1 MSQLNQGSKKQVGQ
15 FLLPL
20 TFVLFRP
27 FLNREA
33 WQAAV
38 HGVTREPDTTEHEMQ
53 LVDWMVLTSPGEE
66 GSIGLAKNFI
76 QVFPHKLLWKNPK
89 KLFGQ
94 PNILLSPLIQ
104 LLIFSRNTSTVLA
117 VQLLSCVQLFVTLW
131 TAGFPVLR
139 YLLELAQIHVH

>member
-1 MSQLNQGSKKQVGQ
+1 MSQLNQGSKKQAGQ

-20 TFVLFRP
+20 TFVLFKP

-53 LVDWMVLTSPGEE
+53 FVDWMVLTSPGEE
-66 GSIGLAKNFI
+66 GSIGLARNFI

-94 PNILLSPLIQ
+94 PNILLSPLMQ
-104 LLIFSRNTSTVLA
+104 LLIFSRSTVL
-117 VQLLSCVQLFVTLW
+117 VQLLNCIQLFVTLW